1 MALNPDIETIT
12 GFRPMLFEDVPRVME
27 IETSVYASPWT
38 AGIFR
43 DCIRV
48 GYRCFVYEQDG
59 VIQSY
64 GLISIAAG
72 EAHVLNICVAKEC
85 QGQGIGK
92 KMLYKLIDTA
102 EEKGVDS
109 VFLEVRESNLVAIQ
123 LYEQEGFNRIG
134 VRKNYYPSEDGRE
147 DALVFARALNL
158 EDEQSPN
165 T

>member
-1 MALNPDIETIT
+1 
-12 GFRPMLFEDVPRVME
+12 MLFEDVPRVTE
-27 IETSVYASPWT
+27 IEASAYTSPWT

-59 VIQSY
+59 VIQAY

-72 EAHVLNICVAKEC
+72 EAHVLNICVAKEH
-85 QGQGIGK
+85 QGKGIGK
-92 KMLYKLIDTA
+92 KMLYKLLYTA

-134 VRKNYYPSEDGRE
+134 VRKNYYPSEVGRE
-147 DALVFARALNL
+147 DALVFARELNL
-158 EDEQSPN
+158 EDEQNPN